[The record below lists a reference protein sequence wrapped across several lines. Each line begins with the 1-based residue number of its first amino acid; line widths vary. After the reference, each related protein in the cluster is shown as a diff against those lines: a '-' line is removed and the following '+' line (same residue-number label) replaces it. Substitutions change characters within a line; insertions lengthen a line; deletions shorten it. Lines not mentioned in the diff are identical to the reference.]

1 MNTNTNTERFG
12 TLIELSNVLLV
23 RFDLEPG
30 FAYVRVPG
38 KLERLT
44 MSEFRTLINHGSV
57 SI

>member
-1 MNTNTNTERFG
+1 MSTNTERFG

-44 MSEFRTLINHGSV
+44 MSEFRTLIDRGSV